1 MTVIDRLY
9 TNAWYVTHAA
19 PEKREQ
25 LAADVTRTWMA
36 AEAAVEDANR
46 ARTVSGLSPA
56 RSALALS
63 IGNSAQAEYHRA
75 RSRALEAARCTDII
89 AGHAF
94 TITRTGERGGPVL
107 IEIASCTLPRTVS
120 LSQTQRGG
128 EWTATMTDP
137 QSRHAERFTTLL
149 GSDPWDA
156 MHRACDWITSGQL

>member
-1 MTVIDRLY
+1 MTVIERLY
-9 TNAWYVTHAA
+9 TNAWYVVHAA
-19 PEKREQ
+19 PDKREE

-36 AEAAVEDANR
+36 AEAAVDDANR

-63 IGNSAQAEYHRA
+63 LGNSAQAEYRRA

-94 TITRTGERGGPVL
+94 SIRRSGERGGPVL
-107 IEIASCTLPRTVS
+107 VEIASCTLPRTVS
-120 LSQTQRGG
+120 LSQAERGG
-128 EWTATMTDP
+128 EWTATMVDP

-149 GSDPWDA
+149 GSDPWEA
-156 MHRACDWITSGQL
+156 LHRACDWITSGQL